1 MYRLSFYHA
10 QTNKI
15 QFLNIYEKQ
24 EILFTWEKS
33 NFRSLH
39 AQKKKET
46 KKERK
51 YANFQQIK
59 ITNNAIT

>member
-10 QTNKI
+10 QTNKNTI
-15 QFLNIYEKQ
+15 FKYLRKARNPFHLGKEQFSIASC
-24 EILFTWEKS
+24 T
-33 NFRSLH
+33 
-39 AQKKKET
+39 KKKET